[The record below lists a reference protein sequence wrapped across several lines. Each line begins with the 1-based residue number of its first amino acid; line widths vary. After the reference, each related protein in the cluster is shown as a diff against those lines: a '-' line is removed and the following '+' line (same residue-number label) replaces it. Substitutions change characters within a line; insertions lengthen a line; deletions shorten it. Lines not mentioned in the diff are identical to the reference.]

1 MKARLTYANVVA
13 TLCLALLLS
22 GSAYAAA
29 AQLSKDSVR
38 SKHIKNDTV
47 KSKDVRD
54 GTLTAVDV
62 KDGTLTGADV
72 RAGEIDA
79 EVAGTPMGGDLTGT
93 FPNPTL
99 APDALDDELAGLA
112 TEGDVNDAITDA
124 LADGVVLGDRAS
136 GSEFLPAGGGE
147 VQLVSLPGVVTV
159 SASCFEAGPNQGMNV
174 AIVNETPGS
183 DWDYVLRRQ
192 EQAPVDSNTITSGE
206 LGAGNDVDLAFPPDD
221 NTQTA
226 RYLQLIVFAGSP
238 LTIEVAGIT
247 STLAGNC
254 LARASVHLDD
264 GPV

>member
-1 MKARLTYANVVA
+1 MKARLTYANIVA

-29 AQLSKDSVR
+29 VQLSKDSVR

-72 RAGEIDA
+72 RAGAIDA

-99 APDALDDELAGLA
+99 APSALDEELADYA
-112 TEGDVNDAITDA
+112 TAGDVSDAIANA
-124 LADGVVLGDRAS
+124 LEDGVVLGNRAS
-136 GSEFLPAGGGE
+136 GSLSLTSGSGLQ
-147 VQLVSLPGVVTV
+147 QLVSLPGVVTV
-159 SASCFEAGPNQGMNV
+159 SASCFSAGPNRGLNV
-174 AIVNETPGS
+174 RIANASSVVH
-183 DWDYVLRRQ
+183 WDYVLRQ
-192 EQAPVDSNTITSGE
+192 QSQDPAIDSIDSDELATNTNLDI
-206 LGAGNDVDLAFPPDD
+206 AFPPDSA
-221 NTQTA
+221 TQSA
-226 RYLQLIVFAGSP
+226 RYLDLTVYEGRP
-238 LTIEVAGIT
+238 LTIEVAGVT
-247 STLAGNC
+247 STLSGGCA
-254 LARASVHLDD
+254 ARASVTLDQ